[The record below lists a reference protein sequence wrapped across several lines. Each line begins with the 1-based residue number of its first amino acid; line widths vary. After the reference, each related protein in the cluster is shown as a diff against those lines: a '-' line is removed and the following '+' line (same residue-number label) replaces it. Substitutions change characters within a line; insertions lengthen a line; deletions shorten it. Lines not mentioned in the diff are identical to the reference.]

1 MGDADG
7 PLVAEIVYRELMKKS
22 VLESDDVAYAVDVA
36 VSKLREAGLPAS
48 RWATFI
54 HVGA

>member
-7 PLVAEIVYRELMKKS
+7 PLVAETIYRYLMQRS
-22 VLESDDVAYAVDVA
+22 TLSSDDVAYAVDEA
-36 VSKLREAGLPAS
+36 VLKLRAEGLPAS

>member
-7 PLVAEIVYRELMKKS
+7 PLVAEIVYRELTKRS
-22 VLESDDVAYAVDVA
+22 ILESDDVAYAVDVA
-36 VSKLREAGLPAS
+36 VSKLRAEGLPAS